1 MLKYTGDPR
10 KRVIIWLT
18 GVTVYFSMSKGNNM
32 KVLIG
37 SKASNKNCLRKG
49 LTEHSKTAII
59 QSNKPWSLRSSD
71 IYTLETFGERKNYA
85 NS

>member
-18 GVTVYFSMSKGNNM
+18 GVTVYFSMSKGN
-32 KVLIG
+32 
-37 SKASNKNCLRKG
+37 KNYLQKG
-49 LTEHSKTAII
+49 LKWHSKTAII
-59 QSNKPWSLRSSD
+59 RSNKPWSLRLSD